1 MYLVYYLVGGFAA
14 TLCHFAVDPSSDM
27 PVIGASGAV
36 AAVLGGY
43 AVTYPWAKVRTLIP
57 FPLLIIDIPALV
69 WLGIWFVLQNVI
81 PGILMLQGVVQEPVA
96 YWAHIGGF
104 VTGVALMPLLSVGA
118 SPPGADWRKEA
129 DDMFQFND
137 PRTKLE

>member
-1 MYLVYYLVGGFAA
+1 
-14 TLCHFAVDPSSDM
+14 M

-137 PRTKLE
+137 PRMKME